1 MTDLNFFPQ
10 SKEIIEVTNIKFLEL
25 GQDKHTEGETHIE
38 KKKTKK
44 GSIVCYAIISVYSF
58 SDNTKL
64 KIIYFA
70 YFHSIMEYGTIF
82 WASTSDSM
90 EVFSCKR
97 KLQEL

>member
-1 MTDLNFFPQ
+1 M
-10 SKEIIEVTNIKFLEL
+10 
-25 GQDKHTEGETHIE
+25 EGKTHIE
-38 KKKTKK
+38 LIKPNKR
-44 GSIVCYAIISVYSF
+44 SNACYAITSMYSF

-82 WASTSDSM
+82 WASTSDSL